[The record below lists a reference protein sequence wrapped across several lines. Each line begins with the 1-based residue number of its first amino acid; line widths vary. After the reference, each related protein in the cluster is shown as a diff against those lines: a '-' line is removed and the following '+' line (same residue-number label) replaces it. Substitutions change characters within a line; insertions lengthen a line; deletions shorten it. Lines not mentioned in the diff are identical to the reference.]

1 MKNDVLL
8 DKVKQGLIGAGLS
21 IGDKPRLL
29 VAVSGGADSVCLLR
43 ALLMLECDCIA
54 AHCNFHL
61 RGEESNRD
69 EQFVRNLCQQ
79 LGVELHVKDFDID
92 GYRRQHKNTS
102 VEMACRDLR
111 YEWFYALRIK
121 LGCKLVIAHHADDN
135 VETFFLNLMRGTG
148 SRGLT
153 GMQTIGAY
161 SRVLRPMLNV
171 TRDEIVQWLAQI
183 GQDYVI
189 DSTNLANDYRR
200 NSIRNVVLP
209 VLNEQ
214 FPGATD
220 RVRDTMQHLA
230 DERQLLDYLLRQYK
244 DEVWEF
250 DEGRNESRI
259 WKDKLLKAPQP
270 GMLLYAMIG
279 SLGFN
284 RVQCEQAVKA
294 AVGAKFYAWSNTLTI
309 EREFIVICI
318 VEDESKQEY
327 LVCWDEL
334 EDLPVA
340 LEMSTE
346 NMPFKP
352 AMVDG
357 KHVVAF
363 SNDMMKCSQFV
374 LRHWR
379 QGDRFRPFGMRGSKL
394 VSDLFVDLKL
404 TQAEK
409 SAAWLLE
416 ADGKILWVLGYRA
429 AHEFVVTPG
438 TTDYVI
444 FRYNSFS

>member
-148 SRGLT
+148 SVGLT
-153 GMQTIGAY
+153 GMGRN
-161 SRVLRPMLNV
+161 SRHIVRPMLDV
-171 TRDEIVQWLAQI
+171 TRAEVLQWLASI
-183 GQDYVI
+183 GQDYVT
-189 DSTNLANDYRR
+189 DSTNLANGYGR
-200 NSIRNVVLP
+200 NRLRNVVLP
-209 VLNEQ
+209 TLEHE
-214 FPGATD
+214 FPGATN
-220 RVRDTMQHLA
+220 RVRDTMSHLA
-230 DERQLLDYLLRQYK
+230 DERQLLDFFLRRCE
-244 DEVWEF
+244 DELTFYDEDTGVWYVT
-250 DEGRNESRI
+250 
-259 WKDKLLKAPQP
+259 KDKLFEAPQP
-270 GMLLYAMIG
+270 GMLLYALFGYM
-279 SLGFN
+279 GFN
-284 RVQCEQAVKA
+284 RTQCDQAVKA
-294 AVGAKFYAWSNTLTI
+294 VVGARFYASSNTLI
-309 EREFIVICI
+309 VERKYIVISP
-318 VEDESKQEY
+318 VRQDDDEEH
-327 LVCWDEL
+327 LVVWNEL
-334 EDLPVA
+334 KNLPVSLIMNA
-340 LEMSTE
+340 D
-346 NMPFKP
+346 NPPFSP

-379 QGDRFRPFGMRGSKL
+379 QGDRFRPFGMKGSKL
-394 VSDLFVDLKL
+394 VSDLFVDMKL
-404 TQAEK
+404 STSQK

>member
-1 MKNDVLL
+1 MKTDDLL
-8 DKVKQGLIGAGLS
+8 DKVKQGLTHAGLS
-21 IGDKPRLL
+21 IDDKPRLL

-43 ALLMLECDCIA
+43 ALLMLGCDCVV

-61 RGEESNRD
+61 RGEESDRD
-69 EQFVRNLCQQ
+69 ERFVRQLCHRF
-79 LGVELHVKDFDID
+79 GVVLHVRDFDVEAE
-92 GYRRQHKNTS
+92 RRQNHGES
-102 VEMACRDLR
+102 VEMACRRIRYDWFRSLSDELR
-111 YEWFYALRIK
+111 CDYVA
-121 LGCKLVIAHHADDN
+121 IAHHADDN
-135 VETFFLNLMRGTG
+135 VETFFINLLRGTG

-153 GMQTIGAY
+153 GMQTVGAY
-161 SRVLRPMLNV
+161 SRVLRPMLHV
-171 TRDEIVQWLAQI
+171 TRVEIVQWLAQI

-200 NSIRNVVLP
+200 NSLRNVVLP
-209 VLNEQ
+209 VLKEQ

-230 DERQLLDYLLRQYK
+230 DERQLLDYLLQQYK
-244 DEVWEF
+244 DKVWEF
-250 DEGRNESRI
+250 DEGRNESKI

-284 RVQCEQAVKA
+284 RAQCEQAVKA
-294 AVGAKFYAWSNTLTI
+294 AVGAKFYASSNTLTI
-309 EREFIVICI
+309 ERESFVICP
-318 VEDESKQEY
+318 VGDGDNQEY
-327 LVCWDEL
+327 LVRWDGL

-340 LEMSTE
+340 LEISTE
-346 NMPFKP
+346 NTPFKP

-379 QGDRFRPFGMRGSKL
+379 QGDRFRPFGMKGSKL

-416 ADGKILWVLGYRA
+416 ADGKILWVIGYRS
-429 AHEFVVTPG
+429 AHEFVVTPSA
-438 TTDYVI
+438 TDYVLLK
-444 FRYNSFS
+444 RD